1 MQRGQGLPSQP
12 LLRSRYALVRGHLLH
27 YRLSPN
33 AVCGQCEQA
42 IVMVHGLV
50 VSSRYLQPTA
60 RLLAPTYRVFT
71 PDLPGSGKSRRAAS
85 FPGLAWLADML
96 ADWMAAI
103 GLPRAHFLGNS
114 VGCQVL
120 LQLALRHPALVQRL
134 ILTGPTM
141 DPQARTIPREVL
153 RWLKNVPYEPPTL
166 LGIVVRDFWDIGWRR
181 FWATL
186 CASLRD
192 PVEQHLP
199 HIGVPTL
206 VVRGTHDTV
215 VSQRWVEEMAR
226 LLPAGQLVVLPGA
239 AHDVTY
245 NAAAELARL
254 VRTFVPVSACCQP
267 ETSERPG

>member
-1 MQRGQGLPSQP
+1 MHNGREQP
-12 LLRSRYALVRGHLLH
+12 GRAPLRSRYVTVCGRLLH
-27 YRLSPN
+27 YRVSSTI
-33 AVCGQCEQA
+33 AARSDEA
-42 IVMVHGLV
+42 IVMVHGLA
-50 VSSRYLQPTA
+50 VSSHYLQPTA
-60 RLLAPTYRVFT
+60 RLLAPAYRVFT
-71 PDLPGSGKSRRAAS
+71 PDLPGSGKSQGGPCS
-85 FPGLAWLADML
+85 DLAEQADLL

-103 GLPRAHFLGNS
+103 CLPRAHFLGNS

-120 LQLALRHPALVQRL
+120 IHLALRHPLLVQRL

-141 DPQARTIPREVL
+141 DPQARTVAREVV

-166 LGIVVRDFWDIGWRR
+166 LALVLRDFCTMGFRR

-192 PVEQHLP
+192 PVERYLP
-199 HIGVPTL
+199 YITAPTL

-226 LLPAGQLVVLPGA
+226 LLPQGRLVVLPGA

-245 NAAAELARL
+245 NAAPELARL
-254 VRTFVPVSACCQP
+254 VRAFVQAPPCPPGTPA
-267 ETSERPG
+267 RPG